1 MNLKRLSNRNGLSR
15 KVSDTSRRQKAV
27 TMFKGGNGRVK
38 TFAII
43 SVENPMAMKFSREE
57 NNKRD
62 ESFKKELRS
71 GNYTYNIQKGMYG
84 QKENSFMIFNIPLN
98 SAYTIS
104 QKYAQES
111 FFYCEFDDKGLRFD
125 YYSCA
130 YNGSKERYLKT
141 MDYHS
146 IKYDFIES
154 SYAFSD
160 KEDEYYTAIGRK
172 FKFSIQMKEF
182 GNVADALTSSINDT
196 ALERGYTNEVVESY
210 ILDCVSDSV
219 ASYSQWKMRGHLGMG
234 QNSVDKYIKC

>member
-1 MNLKRLSNRNGLSR
+1 MNLKLLSNRNKPSR

-43 SVENPMAMKFSREE
+43 SAENPMGLPFSREE

-62 ESFKKELRS
+62 EKFKDELRS
-71 GNYTYNIQKGMYG
+71 GNYSYNIQKGMYG
-84 QKENSFMIFNIPLN
+84 QKENSFMVYNISLN
-98 SAYTIS
+98 SAYSIS

-111 FFYCEFDDKGLRFD
+111 FFYCEFDEKGLRFD

-130 YNGSKERYLKT
+130 YNGRKERYLKT
-141 MDYHS
+141 SDYHS

-154 SYAFSD
+154 SYAFTD
-160 KEDEYYTAIGRK
+160 KGDYYTAIGRN

-182 GNVADALTSSINDT
+182 GNVADALTKSINDKMV
-196 ALERGYTNEVVESY
+196 ERGYTDDIVESY
-210 ILDCVSDSV
+210 ISDCVSDSV
-219 ASYSQWKMRGHLGMG
+219 SSYSQWKLRGHLGMG
-234 QNSVDKYIKC
+234 QNSVDKYIKL